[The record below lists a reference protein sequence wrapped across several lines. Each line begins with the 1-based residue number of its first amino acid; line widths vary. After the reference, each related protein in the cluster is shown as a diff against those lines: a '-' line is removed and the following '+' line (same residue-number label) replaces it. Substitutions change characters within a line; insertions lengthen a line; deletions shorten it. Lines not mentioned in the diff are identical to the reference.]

1 MYNNSIS
8 EMEWNENLQGQRP
21 TKIRN
26 VPPFAQL
33 SDIVPSPFM
42 LCVRQKLNNTV
53 DLTNVG
59 MLACYPEQLFGSHRL
74 NRGLRY
80 VNDLGD
86 EPFGYEE
93 IDDDEAS
100 YLRTQGVPRKTLE
113 FLLS

>member
-1 MYNNSIS
+1 MYNISIS

-59 MLACYPEQLFGSHRL
+59 MLACYPEQLFGSHLL
-74 NRGLRY
+74 NRDLRY

-100 YLRTQGVPRKTLE
+100 YLRTQGVPSKTLE